1 MKYDGAPDKIGV
13 IPYLNA
19 KLGARNTE
27 AKAAHRCED
36 KTETIPCW
44 GH

>member
-1 MKYDGAPDKIGV
+1 
-13 IPYLNA
+13 
-19 KLGARNTE
+19 LGARKIE